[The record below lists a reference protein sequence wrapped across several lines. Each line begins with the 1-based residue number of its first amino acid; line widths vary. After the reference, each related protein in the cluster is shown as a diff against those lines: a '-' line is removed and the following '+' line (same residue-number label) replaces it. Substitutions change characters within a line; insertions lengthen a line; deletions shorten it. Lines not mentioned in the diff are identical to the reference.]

1 MLVLFLVFF
10 FLFVFPIIR
19 AVFLIA
25 VYKIEEL
32 HEKKVPGQE
41 EQEDRV
47 YPTIKFN
54 TKSRGNISVKQWI
67 NTHGENLT
75 ADFSF
80 AIADLPGEDAF
91 IEELTEALMLYGYTY
106 VWVDR
111 KDKCVKAHEG
121 GKRKND
127 KTNV

>member
-75 ADFSF
+75 ADFLF
-80 AIADLPGEDAF
+80 H
-91 IEELTEALMLYGYTY
+91 Y
-106 VWVDR
+106 
-111 KDKCVKAHEG
+111 
-121 GKRKND
+121 
-127 KTNV
+127 

>member
-10 FLFVFPIIR
+10 CLFVFPIIR

-80 AIADLPGEDAF
+80 PIADLPGEDAF
-91 IEELTEALMLYGYTY
+91 IDELTEALMLYGYTY

-111 KDKCVKAHEG
+111 KY
-121 GKRKND
+121 
-127 KTNV
+127 